1 MSIFRDFLHLFFPRT
16 CCICGR
22 VLVGDEEEICLH
34 CLSDLPEA
42 LSANT
47 KDNMVTR
54 RLMGRI
60 PVEAAT
66 ALLIFKQGNS
76 TQKILHQI
84 KYYGNE
90 RLANQMGIM
99 MGQRLAAS
107 GMFDNID
114 LIIPVPLHPKKMRI
128 RGYNQ
133 SLLLC
138 RGIVKSF
145 PKPICDDNL
154 VRTRHTETQTRKSR
168 EERLDNMQGVFAL
181 RNPNEL
187 VDKHILL
194 VDDVITTGATTE
206 ACWSALK
213 DIEGIRISLASLA
226 VSGDT

>member
-1 MSIFRDFLHLFFPRT
+1 MSILKDFINLFFPRT
-16 CCICGR
+16 CSICGR
-22 VLVGDEEEICLH
+22 LLLGDEVEICLH

-42 LSANT
+42 LSANAEE
-47 KDNMVTR
+47 NMVTR

-60 PVEAAT
+60 PVEAAS

-76 TQKILHQI
+76 AQKVLHQI

-99 MGQRLAAS
+99 MGEKLATS
-107 GMFDNID
+107 GLFDNVDI
-114 LIIPVPLHPKKMRI
+114 IIPVPLHPKKIRI
-128 RGYNQ
+128 RGYNP

-145 PKPICDDNL
+145 PKPICDNNL
-154 VRTRHTETQTRKSR
+154 IRTRHTETQTRKSR

-181 RNPNEL
+181 RNPKEL
-187 VDKHILL
+187 ANKHILL

-213 DIEGIRISLASLA
+213 NIEGIKISLASLA